1 MVTTLWSATFA
12 ATAVAV
18 IAAAGLGL
26 GLGAVSFGLGVG
38 VVGVEAFQQP
48 LIPSSSP
55 SSSHSSVGGTR
66 RTPLQLP
73 LPLAQRKV
81 VPATVPGVRPDRR
94 MTSRSTAGATT
105 LRRAAASS
113 SDNTAADDTTAT
125 ITPSST
131 TTSKTSSK
139 AATYQNFDY
148 TRQWYPVAFA
158 RDVPYDT
165 PTQITLFDVDYVISR
180 SSRSRSSS
188 SAKQKDSSTKQQ
200 DKSAKQ
206 KDKRRVQGSESD
218 DDELI
223 YAVLDRCPHK
233 SASLAEGRVIVSPSS
248 CNGSS
253 SSSSSGDGDDAAATA
268 AKAATRFQC
277 AYHGWSFDGITGQ
290 CVDIPQVT
298 ASGGGSIGSS
308 SGVSGSSS
316 SKSSSGG
323 GGKGGSVSS
332 GGKSGSSGKSSSGG
346 KSGKSSK
353 SRADTTAIPALVQQ
367 GIIYLFPGSSGTPSP
382 TTGTT
387 TGTGTDPNLLQNALQ
402 TQPPPRIPELDLD
415 GYRMIPQIRDFPIDW
430 TILLENIMDPDHGLF
445 AHQNVAFDLYS
456 ASGDCPIVV
465 SE

>member
-1 MVTTLWSATFA
+1 MVTTLWSAT
-12 ATAVAV
+12 TAVA
-18 IAAAGLGL
+18 AAAAIIATATA
-26 GLGAVSFGLGVG
+26 GA
-38 VVGVEAFQQP
+38 GVEAFQ
-48 LIPSSSP
+48 
-55 SSSHSSVGGTR
+55 
-66 RTPLQLP
+66 
-73 LPLAQRKV
+73 LAPRKV
-81 VPATVPGVRPDRR
+81 VPAAVPAAMRPDRR
-94 MTSRSTAGATT
+94 TTSRSTAGATATT
-105 LRRAAASS
+105 LRSAAAAASS
-113 SDNTAADDTTAT
+113 DSSSATDTTPASSTSEAT
-125 ITPSST
+125 SDAASSSSSSTPSSSSSAT
-131 TTSKTSSK
+131 ATSSK
-139 AATYQNFDY
+139 AASYQNFDY

-180 SSRSRSSS
+180 SSSSRSSS
-188 SAKQKDSSTKQQ
+188 STKQKDSSTKQQ

-233 SASLAEGRVIVSPSS
+233 SASLAEGRVVISSSSS
-248 CNGSS
+248 CNGD
-253 SSSSSGDGDDAAATA
+253 GDGNGGDSA
-268 AKAATRFQC
+268 AKTAKTAATRFQC
-277 AYHGWSFDGITGQ
+277 AYHGWSFDGHTGK

-298 ASGGGSIGSS
+298 ASGGGIGGSSGGSRIGS
-308 SGVSGSSS
+308 G
-316 SKSSSGG
+316 SKSGSGG

-465 SE
+465 SEEFGGGGGGG